1 MKTTLLFN
9 FLVKKKRESE
19 QIRIRVYKKNYVQ
32 A

>member
-9 FLVKKKRESE
+9 FLVKKKREPE